1 VTLAQELART
11 AAAAGRADRHLDSAR
26 AAARHTF
33 FHPAPGG
40 GSSLLGRLLRRILSD
55 VATAFNV
62 GSPALG
68 SLFHLA
74 ILAALIV
81 GAIVLAAR
89 LVPRGRRRTGPLP
102 EAAPRQTA
110 YDVARA
116 AALRLA
122 DQEPRTA
129 LRMLYAAALAELS
142 RRRGW
147 RPRPGRTNWGF
158 VRALGQTTPEA
169 AALAECTDLFE
180 QAVYGDAPVA
190 PDDVRRADGLAE
202 AMLR

>member
-1 VTLAQELART
+1 M
-11 AAAAGRADRHLDSAR
+11 
-26 AAARHTF
+26 
-33 FHPAPGG
+33 
-40 GSSLLGRLLRRILSD
+40 
-55 VATAFNV
+55 

-74 ILAALIV
+74 VVAALIV

-89 LVPRGRRRTGPLP
+89 LVPRRRRPAATAP
-102 EAAPRQTA
+102 ASAPRQTA
-110 YDVARA
+110 YEAARA

-122 DQEPRTA
+122 DQDPRAA

-169 AALAECTDLFE
+169 AALAECTRLFE
-180 QAVYGDAPVA
+180 RAVYGEALVA

-202 AMLR
+202 VMLR

>member
-1 VTLAQELART
+1 V
-11 AAAAGRADRHLDSAR
+11 GSLDV
-26 AAARHTF
+26 
-33 FHPAPGG
+33 G
-40 GSSLLGRLLRRILSD
+40 SLLRLA
-55 VATAFNV
+55 V
-62 GSPALG
+62 
-68 SLFHLA
+68 
-74 ILAALIV
+74 LAALIV

-89 LVPRGRRRTGPLP
+89 LLPRPRRPAGAAP
-102 EAAPRQTA
+102 ESAPRQTA
-110 YDVARA
+110 YEAART

-122 DQEPRTA
+122 DQDPRTA

-169 AALAECTDLFE
+169 AALAECTQLFE
-180 QAVYGDAPVA
+180 RAVYGDAPVA
-190 PDDVRRADGLAE
+190 PADVRRADGLAE